1 MELKIEE
8 IKALEPIK
16 FNYEELKKWLEEK
29 VKNYKNLVYTDENIG
44 TAKSDRADL
53 NKLKRALND
62 EKIRVKKTWLT
73 PYSAFETKIK
83 ELINIVDVAVENV
96 DTQVK
101 DYEQK
106 FKNEKK
112 EEIEEFFNEN
122 IGDYKELISLE
133 KIFND
138 KWLNKTYKID
148 DIKKEIKT
156 LIARTDTHMK
166 ILDGQV
172 QDENMNTQIKSFYF
186 NNIESQDVLTLTNL
200 EINKI
205 KEQQK
210 KLENLKQKE
219 IPKVTESSLNNE
231 KNSQNASEN
240 QENLTN
246 TTQNLTQIDF
256 RVWVTVEQ
264 MKNLKTFLIENNIK
278 YGKVV

>member
-8 IKALEPIK
+8 IKTLEPIK

-62 EKIRVKKTWLT
+62 EKIRVKKMWLT
-73 PYSAFETKIK
+73 PYDTFETKIK
-83 ELINIVDVAVENV
+83 ELIGIVDVAVDNV

-106 FKNEKK
+106 FKDEKK
-112 EEIEEFFNEN
+112 KEIEKYFHEN
-122 IGDYKELISLE
+122 VGDYKELISLE

-148 DIKKEIKT
+148 DIKKEIKI

-186 NNIESQDVLTLTNL
+186 DNIGSQDVLTLTNL

-240 QENLTN
+240 QN
-246 TTQNLTQIDF
+246 NLTQIDF
-256 RVWVTVEQ
+256 RVWVTGEQ
-264 MKNLKTFLIENNIK
+264 MKSLKLFLVENHIK
-278 YGKVV
+278 YGRVK

>member
-1 MELKIEE
+1 
-8 IKALEPIK
+8 
-16 FNYEELKKWLEEK
+16 
-29 VKNYKNLVYTDENIG
+29 
-44 TAKSDRADL
+44 
-53 NKLKRALND
+53 
-62 EKIRVKKTWLT
+62 
-73 PYSAFETKIK
+73 
-83 ELINIVDVAVENV
+83 
-96 DTQVK
+96 
-101 DYEQK
+101 
-106 FKNEKK
+106 
-112 EEIEEFFNEN
+112 
-122 IGDYKELISLE
+122 
-133 KIFND
+133 
-138 KWLNKTYKID
+138 
-148 DIKKEIKT
+148 
-156 LIARTDTHMK
+156 MK